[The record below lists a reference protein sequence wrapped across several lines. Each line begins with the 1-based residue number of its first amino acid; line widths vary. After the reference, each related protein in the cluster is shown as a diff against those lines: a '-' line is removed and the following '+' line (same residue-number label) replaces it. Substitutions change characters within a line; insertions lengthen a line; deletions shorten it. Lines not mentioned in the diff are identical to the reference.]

1 MTLRISEAQMESMA
15 RERFLDRVTA
25 ILADSYPE
33 SRGGLAGGDT
43 REVMRAMYAK
53 AHGYGFSVELDLARY
68 IITAWILGTDF
79 DTRYPAVAELL
90 ALQTLSPAQK
100 SEAMEQMT
108 TTLMEMLN
116 QGARR

>member
-1 MTLRISEAQMESMA
+1 MILQISEAQMEAMA

-25 ILADSYPE
+25 ILADSYPG
-33 SRGGLAGGDT
+33 SRAGLASGDT

-53 AHGYGFSVELDLARY
+53 ARGHGFTVELDLARY
-68 IITAWILGTDF
+68 IITAWILGIDF
-79 DTRYPAVAELL
+79 DTRYPAMAELL

-100 SEAMEQMT
+100 SEAVEQMT

-116 QGARR
+116 EGALR